1 MTHSSTNISHF
12 GRSGARGFNRDN
24 VPSSSDKTKRDIG
37 AADDTVSDA
46 IPDLTEGALLGN
58 RYLVLRR
65 LGRGG
70 FSDVYLA
77 HDHELDRPVAVKRL
91 LLTNVDVRFIKSEA
105 KTLAS
110 LDHPSIVRIFDICN
124 DPKHGHLVIM
134 QYVAG
139 PMLRELLSKPLP
151 IKRAVEIAVRISGG
165 LIHAHSRGIVHRD
178 IKPTNIL
185 ISAEG
190 EPLIADFGLALA
202 PSQMC
207 EPEGGTARYMSPEQ
221 IRNETKR
228 IGPSSDIFSTGV
240 LLYEM
245 LAGQVP
251 FQGATAEAIYQAT
264 LEQSPIPIPTVN
276 ADVPIELDRIVRRAL
291 RKNVKDRY
299 SSMEAFQADL
309 IQWLAGQEASVE
321 LLTIRTVDSDRGLG
335 FESTLA
341 TTAFRSAA
349 QFTHRGL
356 QPFEA
361 EDAKFFLSLLP
372 GAKAPS
378 GLPEAVDFWKN
389 WLEGFD
395 STEYSRVGV
404 LYGPSGSGKTSL
416 LRAGILPNLAP
427 DLLPVQLECQKGQ
440 KLTQFAATIAQQC
453 NLESRDLSQLF
464 LQLRDDVQARSQFR
478 KVIFVFDHFDNWS
491 GSATEE
497 QLKQLAAALR
507 YCDGEVLQAIL
518 VVRDGS
524 WIAAT
529 EFLRMVDCGVE
540 QWKNARAIELLDRH
554 HSRRLLE
561 VAGRSYGSLPPNP
574 EMIDEAAASFV
585 AQAIDEMSDRGR
597 VLPIQLAMFV
607 KMAKLQRWHP
617 ETLRSAG
624 GVQGAYVSYF
634 QDLFEN
640 SVAPPSYQRVCAG
653 AVEVLKRLLPNA
665 DQNVH
670 SHLLSFTELE
680 SALTDKGMQSQLHRV
695 LHILVEDLRL
705 VVRLSQPGSELTL
718 PSEYAVQCN
727 DKFHL
732 VHDFLC
738 EPIRIWVDH
747 FQKSSWRGRTQ
758 ARLEELS
765 AMWGR
770 KQQSRYLPTMLEFL
784 TMQIGTPFRKR
795 TAIQKR
801 FLSRA
806 GRHHAARVF
815 TALVMAVAAGG
826 LATFTWRQ
834 IAETTRKSVQQ
845 RVEFSL
851 HGTSAEFATLLTELK
866 NDPVSAEAATIN
878 YLSSRDAKLRSRA
891 RLLGAVLNKSEFSS
905 LILDWSNIEAEL
917 SFQVIAAAKAIPEA
931 PERVAN
937 ILNDQS
943 STPSD
948 RVRAAITLA
957 HLGNHGPLAELFD
970 YWNSPHETSIF
981 LGTALEWGAAPG
993 IWEELALADVSP
1005 GASYHALCVLGSFPK
1020 VEVHQLQWD
1029 KLAELQW
1036 HDDAG
1041 VSATATWL
1049 LHQNEVGKTE
1059 VGQNDV
1065 GQHLVE
1071 NTGIATPT
1079 RRTSVTGI
1087 QQVKIAPGTLKFKQ
1101 PLWRCRPGVIKQL
1114 RFQSVKVDEP
1124 FWISIAPVRNAEFA
1138 LFEEEFRKS
1147 EQAADRTMRE
1157 QAVERDPIHENDPDR
1172 ACTGLN
1178 SILVLEYC
1186 NWLSQRENLLPV
1198 YIIGS
1203 KEEGKRREIQVRTD
1217 ASGYR
1222 LPSLSE
1228 ILLAGA
1234 LGSVNSRL
1242 PEVSYEIY
1250 CKHRSLPMLPLDQNY
1265 FANNRLA
1272 RDLAPNR
1279 KGFQVDMYV
1288 NTAWCAEHDLIES
1301 LNWSE
1306 ESPLLVEETLENP
1319 NDFAAIWVVSGN
1331 PNGSH
1336 AQIDGV
1342 AEVAQ

>member
-1 MTHSSTNISHF
+1 MTHSSTNFSHF
-12 GRSGARGFNRDN
+12 RRSGAREYI
-24 VPSSSDKTKRDIG
+24 PSSSDRTKRDFG
-37 AADDTVSDA
+37 TADEVTNND
-46 IPDLTEGALLGN
+46 IPDLTEGVLLGN

-91 LLTNVDVRFIKSEA
+91 LLSNVDVRFIKSEA

-124 DPKHGHLVIM
+124 DPKHGYLVIM

-151 IKRAVEIAVRISGG
+151 IKRAVEIAVRICGG

-185 ISAEG
+185 MSAEG

-202 PSQMC
+202 PAQMY
-207 EPEGGTARYMSPEQ
+207 EPEGGTPRYMSPEQ

-245 LAGQVP
+245 LAGRVP
-251 FQGATAEAIYQAT
+251 FTGVTAEAIAQAT
-264 LEQSPIPIPTVN
+264 LEQSPIPVPTLN

-291 RKNVKDRY
+291 RKNLKDRY
-299 SSMEAFQADL
+299 SSMEAFQAEL
-309 IQWLAGQEASVE
+309 IKWLAGQEASAE
-321 LLTIRTVDSDRGLG
+321 LLTIRTADSDRGLG
-335 FESTLA
+335 FESTWA

-378 GLPEAVDFWKN
+378 GLPEAVDFWKT

-395 STEYSRVGV
+395 STEYSRVAV

-427 DLLPVQLECQKGQ
+427 DVLPIQLECQKGQ
-440 KLTQFAATIAQQC
+440 KLTHFAATIAQQC
-453 NLESRDLSQLF
+453 NLEAHNLSQLF

-478 KVIFVFDHFDNWS
+478 KVIFVLDHFDNWS

-518 VVRDGS
+518 VVREGS
-524 WIAAT
+524 WIAVT
-529 EFLRMVDCGVE
+529 EFMRMVDCGVE

-554 HSRRLLE
+554 HARRLLE
-561 VAGRSYGSLPPNP
+561 VAGRSYGSLPPLP
-574 EMIDEAAASFV
+574 ESLDEAAAKFITE
-585 AQAIDEMSDRGR
+585 AIDEISDRGR

-607 KMAKLQRWHP
+607 KLAKLQRWHP

-624 GVQGAYVSYF
+624 GVHGAYVGYF
-634 QDLFEN
+634 QDLFES

-653 AVEVLKRLLPNA
+653 AVEVLKRLLPSA

-670 SHLLSFTELE
+670 SHLISFAELE
-680 SALTDKGMQSQLHRV
+680 SALTEKGLQSQLHRV
-695 LHILVEDLRL
+695 LHILIEDLRL

-718 PSEYAVQCN
+718 PSGYPVQCN

-738 EPIRIWVDH
+738 EPTRIWVDH

-770 KQQSRYLPTMLEFL
+770 KQQSRYLPTLLEFL
-784 TMQIGTPFRKR
+784 SMQIGTSFRKR
-795 TAIQKR
+795 NAIQRR

-806 GRHHAARVF
+806 GRHHATRAF
-815 TALVMAVAAGG
+815 SALVMAVIAGG
-826 LATFTWRQ
+826 LATFAWRQ
-834 IAETTRKSVQQ
+834 VAETTRKSVQQ
-845 RVEFSL
+845 RVELSL
-851 HGTSAEFATLLTELK
+851 QGTPVEFEALLNELK
-866 NDPVSAEAATIN
+866 NNPVSAGAAQIN
-878 YLSSRDAKLRSRA
+878 YLNSRDAKLRSRA
-891 RLLGAVLNKSEFSS
+891 RLLGAVLNRSDFSS
-905 LILDWSNIEAEL
+905 LMLDWSNIEDEL
-917 SFQVIAAAKAIPEA
+917 SFQVIAAAKSIPEA
-931 PERVAN
+931 PAMVEN
-937 ILNDQS
+937 ILDLQS

-957 HLGNHGPLAELFD
+957 HLGDNGRLAEIFD
-970 YWNSPHETSIF
+970 YSNSPNETSVF
-981 LGTALEWGAAPG
+981 LATALNWGAAPG
-993 IWEELALADVSP
+993 IWEGLAISNISA
-1005 GASYHALCVLGSFPK
+1005 GATYHALCVLGSFPK
-1020 VEVHQLQWD
+1020 TDVRQLQWD
-1029 KLAELQW
+1029 KLAELQL
-1036 HDDAG
+1036 HDDPG
-1041 VSATATWL
+1041 VSATAAWL
-1049 LHQNEVGKTE
+1049 LHQNEVA
-1059 VGQNDV
+1059 NFAS
-1065 GQHLVE
+1065 
-1071 NTGIATPT
+1071 GIATPT
-1079 RRTSVTGI
+1079 RRISATGI
-1087 QQVKIAPGTLKFKQ
+1087 QQVKIEPGTLRFSQ
-1101 PLWRCRPGVIKQL
+1101 PLWRCRPGEIKQFP
-1114 RFQSVKVDEP
+1114 FQSVKVDYP
-1124 FWISIAPVRNAEFA
+1124 FWISIAPVTNAEFDR
-1138 LFEEEFRKS
+1138 FEEQFRNS
-1147 EQAADRTMRE
+1147 ERVADRKMRHT
-1157 QAVERDPIHENDPDR
+1157 AIERDPIHEKDPNR

-1178 SILVLEYC
+1178 SILLLEFC
-1186 NWLSQRENLLPV
+1186 NWLSCRENLEPV
-1198 YIIGS
+1198 YNIGS
-1203 KEEGKRREIQVRTD
+1203 WVEGARRRSVQIDTD

-1228 ILLAGA
+1228 ILLAA
-1234 LGSVNSRL
+1234 SLGSADSRL
-1242 PEVSYEIY
+1242 PEVSLEIY
-1250 CKHRSLPMLPLDQNY
+1250 CKSRSLPMLPLDENY

-1272 RDLAPNR
+1272 RDLPPNR
-1279 KGFQVDMYV
+1279 KGFQLDMSV
-1288 NTAWCAEHDLIES
+1288 NTAWCAEYDLIES

-1306 ESPLLVEETLENP
+1306 ESPLLVEETEEDT
-1319 NDFAAIWVVSGN
+1319 NDFAAIWVVAGN
-1331 PNGSH
+1331 QNESH
-1336 AQIDGV
+1336 SQIDAV
-1342 AEVAQ
+1342 AETLQ